1 MQLKGFWLKKLI
13 HILKRQPDEAG
24 NKRGGM
30 PCMVY
35 FARFLERLHG
45 FFGKLRNCLCM
56 LFLCLDSLSLPFMC
70 VWALKL
76 PYHSSWVFC
85 TKKNTL
91 SKKNRVSRED
101 GPRFVF
107 ANVVACFLERASTRR
122 SLALFAERGS
132 FRNPL
137 DFLCIQRLYGVLVLQ
152 FPIGIEWIR
161 RRHFFPST
169 QRLDLKNSLRLSHIL
184 VGGGDGTLVC
194 LP

>member
-1 MQLKGFWLKKLI
+1 
-13 HILKRQPDEAG
+13 
-24 NKRGGM
+24 
-30 PCMVY
+30 MVY

-56 LFLCLDSLSLPFMC
+56 LFLCLDSLSLPFYVC
-70 VWALKL
+70 VLGAKTPVPFFLGFL
-76 PYHSSWVFC
+76 Y
-85 TKKNTL
+85 KKKHL
-91 SKKNRVSRED
+91 EQKNRVSRED

-137 DFLCIQRLYGVLVLQ
+137 DFLYIQRLYGVLVLQ
-152 FPIGIEWIR
+152 IPIGIEWIR

-169 QRLDLKNSLRLSHIL
+169 QRLDSSK
-184 VGGGDGTLVC
+184 TL
-194 LP
+194 

>member
-1 MQLKGFWLKKLI
+1 MYGVF
-13 HILKRQPDEAG
+13 
-24 NKRGGM
+24 
-30 PCMVY
+30 C
-35 FARFLERLHG
+35 ARFLEGLHG
-45 FFGKLRNCLCM
+45 LFGKLRAIALCM

-70 VWALKL
+70 VFWALKL

-85 TKKNTL
+85 TKKKKNTL

-107 ANVVACFLERASTRR
+107 VNVVACFLERASTRR

-137 DFLCIQRLYGVLVLQ
+137 DFLYIQRLYGVLVLQ

-169 QRLDLKNSLRLSHIL
+169 QRLDGLKNSLRLSHIL

>member
-1 MQLKGFWLKKLI
+1 MYGVFCAFSGGASRPFRQTAQLLV
-13 HILKRQPDEAG
+13 HA
-24 NKRGGM
+24 
-30 PCMVY
+30 
-35 FARFLERLHG
+35 
-45 FFGKLRNCLCM
+45 
-56 LFLCLDSLSLPFMC
+56 LSLPRFSLFTFYVC
-70 VWALKL
+70 LGAKTPVPFFLGFL
-76 PYHSSWVFC
+76 Y
-85 TKKNTL
+85 KKKHL
-91 SKKNRVSRED
+91 EQKNRVSRED

-137 DFLCIQRLYGVLVLQ
+137 DFLYIQRLYGVLVLQ

>member
-1 MQLKGFWLKKLI
+1 
-13 HILKRQPDEAG
+13 
-24 NKRGGM
+24 
-30 PCMVY
+30 MVY

-56 LFLCLDSLSLPFMC
+56 LFLCLDSLSLPFYVC
-70 VWALKL
+70 VLGAKTPVPFFLGFL
-76 PYHSSWVFC
+76 Y
-85 TKKNTL
+85 KKKHL
-91 SKKNRVSRED
+91 EQKNRVSRED

-169 QRLDLKNSLRLSHIL
+169 QRLDSSK
-184 VGGGDGTLVC
+184 TL
-194 LP
+194 